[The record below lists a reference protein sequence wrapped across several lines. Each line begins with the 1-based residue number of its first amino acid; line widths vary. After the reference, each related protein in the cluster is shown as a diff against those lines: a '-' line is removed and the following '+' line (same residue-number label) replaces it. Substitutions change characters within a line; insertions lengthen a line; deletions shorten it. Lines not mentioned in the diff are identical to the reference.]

1 MLNTVRRDGNRVR
14 IGFSQDPGRPAEP
27 GTSSGAAS
35 PFRQPRRVATTLRG
49 SGHSARV
56 PGGQRED
63 PARGL
68 ERGTVPNP
76 RRLPRSRHDDEVDAS
91 SGALKMLNHQMKSWA
106 STNFIGTS
114 RAAARRKGRL
124 MRRQPKAQ
132 TLAPLAGNRG
142 FESTSLQQA
151 VCLSREPRGRK
162 RKAPQFGGGL
172 RVAGDARR
180 DVQAANR
187 HSFALSL

>member
-1 MLNTVRRDGNRVR
+1 LIVTSHCCSIPSGATATGSASGSARTR
-14 IGFSQDPGRPAEP
+14 GRPAEP

-68 ERGTVPNP
+68 ERGTVPHP

-106 STNFIGTS
+106 SKNFIGKKP
-114 RAAARRKGRL
+114 AAARRKGRHEATAEGSNP
-124 MRRQPKAQ
+124 RPSRWEPRVRIHFPPAASRVR
-132 TLAPLAGNRG
+132 TRLAEEVAKL
-142 FESTSLQQA
+142 STSL
-151 VCLSREPRGRK
+151 
-162 RKAPQFGGGL
+162 F
-172 RVAGDARR
+172 
-180 DVQAANR
+180 
-187 HSFALSL
+187 